1 MLARVPDAED
11 KLYSALRT
19 SFGQDE
25 RTGVH
30 LSSLLNPR
38 LTYFRKIDPRPLTDQ
53 EIGYFVGGRGHEDI
67 ISRLLGQDFEL
78 TAEEEID
85 GIHLRPDFVAT
96 TDRIIP
102 KGAHAEFKTRRS
114 NLPKTDELA
123 QTVFQSYRDQI
134 RGYMALKHHHEMYL
148 IVLSL
153 LEGKTKDPL
162 SVSGPV
168 LAVYRETMT
177 DEELMDAR
185 DDLYQRKTLLEIGAT
200 RVMPLCWEFMC
211 VKWDKGTLKAK
222 CPYYRQCKPYEMD
235 PKRAVA
241 GVVLDKPDDL
251 APELI
256 KSIEKVRH
264 DRIAGRRT

>member
-1 MLARVPDAED
+1 MLARVPDVEG
-11 KLYSALRT
+11 KLYDALRT

-38 LTYFRKIDPRPLTDQ
+38 LTHFRKLDPRSLTDQ

-85 GIHLRPDFVAT
+85 GIHLRPDFVAI

-134 RGYMALKHHHEMYL
+134 RGYMALKHQHEMYL

-153 LEGKTKDPL
+153 LEGKTKDPM

-168 LAVYRETMT
+168 LAVYRETMSEN
-177 DEELMDAR
+177 DLNVKS
-185 DDLYQRKTLLEIGAT
+185 DDILNRKTLLEIGAT
-200 RVMPLCWEFMC
+200 SVMPLCWEFLC
-211 VKWDKGTLKAK
+211 VKWDKGVLKDK
-222 CPYYRQCKPYEMD
+222 CPYYAECKPYEMD

-241 GVVLDKPDDL
+241 GIVLDRADGL
-251 APELI
+251 ASQLL

-264 DRIAGRRT
+264 DRTAGRRT